1 MKRSLVFGDGWI
13 EAELP
18 DDVVTMPSGIGA
30 ALEPT
35 KDLAETVR
43 RALQSPLDRA
53 PLRDQVKSGMR
64 VTIAYDDPTVPCYA
78 PIWATAIPLIMA
90 ELAEGGVDPENVSL
104 LCANALHRKFTLDE
118 LARTLGEEIVRSHA
132 DRISCHDAEDPERL
146 VHLGSTASGLDVELN
161 SAVVESDLTIYLNC
175 STMRGF
181 SGGWK
186 SVCVG
191 LSSYRSIHHHH
202 TPDIMSMSL
211 DRNRMH
217 AMLDE
222 MGAAVEERLGPERI
236 FKIETVL
243 ANPLEVH
250 DVYAGSVG
258 ATRAKVIEKLRSHQ
272 GSRRDLVDEPFDVVM
287 YGVPDW
293 SPYAAFSHTNPIL
306 DLISTGLGYLG
317 GVIQAFGRP
326 GCTVILATPCRDRWD
341 RQHHA
346 SYPEVW
352 SEVLPTTKDP
362 DEARVRFEPV
372 LAGRGDYIAKYRFE
386 NAFHPVHAV
395 MALYPLKR
403 LRHAARVIVAG
414 AEDPRIP
421 QHCGFDSAP
430 TIETAL
436 EMARDGTGKNAR
448 VAMVEYPPAFNRS

>member
-1 MKRSLVFGDGWI
+1 MKRSLVCGNDWV

-18 DDVVTMPSGIGA
+18 DDTVVMPPGVSAGVEA
-30 ALEPT
+30 T
-35 KDLAETVR
+35 TDLQATVD
-43 RALQSPLDRA
+43 RALAAPLDRP
-53 PLRDQVKSGMR
+53 PLRAQVRPGMR
-64 VTIAYDDPTVPCYA
+64 VTVAFDDPTVPCYA
-78 PIWATAIPLIMA
+78 PVWGVAIPTIVR
-90 ELAEGGVDPENVSL
+90 ELEAGGVAMEDISFI
-104 LCANALHRKFTLDE
+104 CANALHRKFTLDE
-118 LARTLGEEIVRSHA
+118 LARTLGDDVVNAHR
-132 DRISCHDAEDPERL
+132 DRISCHDAEDRDRL
-146 VHLGSTASGLDVELN
+146 VHLGTTTSGLDVELN
-161 SAVVESDLTIYLNC
+161 SAVAESDLTIYLNC

-222 MGAAVEERLGPERI
+222 MGAVVEEKLGADRI

-258 ATRAKVIEKLRSHQ
+258 ATRAKVIEKLRAHQ
-272 GSRRDLVDEPFDVVM
+272 GSRRDMLDESVDVVV
-287 YGVPDW
+287 YGIPDW
-293 SPYAAFSHTNPIL
+293 SPYAAFTHTNPIL

-326 GCTVILATPCRDRWD
+326 GCTVILASPCRDRWD
-341 RQHHA
+341 RKHHA

-352 SEVLPTTKDP
+352 ADVLPATRDP
-362 DEARVRFEPV
+362 DDARIRFEPE
-372 LAGRGDYIAKYRFE
+372 LAARTDYIERYRFD

-403 LRHAARVIVAG
+403 LRHAGRVIVAG
-414 AEDPRIP
+414 AEDPKIP
-421 QHCGFDSAP
+421 AHCGFDSAP
-430 TIETAL
+430 TIEVAID
-436 EMARDGTGKNAR
+436 MARAEGDADR
-448 VAMVEYPPAFNRS
+448 VALVEYPPAFNRQ